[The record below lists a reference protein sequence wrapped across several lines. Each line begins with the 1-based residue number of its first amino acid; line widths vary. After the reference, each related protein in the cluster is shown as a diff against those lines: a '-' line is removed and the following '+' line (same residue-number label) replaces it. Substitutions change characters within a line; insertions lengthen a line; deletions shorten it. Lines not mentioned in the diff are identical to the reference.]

1 MKCKDICSIIEID
14 FPKEY
19 AEGFDNVGLLIGDYN
34 KDINK
39 ILISLEITEKV
50 IDEAILNNIDMIVSH
65 HPLIFKG
72 LKNITNNSYIGNLV
86 LKLIKNNICVYAA
99 HTNFDCANNGMNDLL
114 CEKIELL
121 NVEKFSDEE
130 NSIGRIG
137 YLENHKTFIDFCN
150 DLKRKFKMKN
160 IIVSG
165 DLNKNIKKVAV
176 VGGSGTDFLNEALNK
191 NCDCLIT
198 GDVKHHAALD
208 YSNMGINIVDLTH
221 FASEIIFKESF
232 KEFLSSKVQDVI
244 IKTSKVEENPLKI
257 I

>member
-1 MKCKDICSIIEID
+1 MKCKDICNIIEKD

-34 KDINK
+34 KNINK

-50 IDEAILNNIDMIVSH
+50 IDEAILNNVDMIISH
-65 HPLIFKG
+65 HPLLFKG
-72 LKNITNNSYIGNLV
+72 LKSITNKSYIGNLV
-86 LKLIKNNICVYAA
+86 LKLIQNNICVYAA
-99 HTNFDCANNGMNDLL
+99 HTNFDSANNGMNDLL
-114 CEKIELL
+114 CEKIGLL
-121 NVEKFSDEE
+121 NVEKFDNEE
-130 NSIGRIG
+130 ISIGRIG
-137 YLENHKTFIDFCN
+137 YLEGEKTFIDFCAN
-150 DLKRKFKMKN
+150 LKKNFKLEN

-165 DLNKNIKKVAV
+165 DLNKSIKKVAV
-176 VGGSGTDFLNEALNK
+176 VGGSGSDFLNEALK
-191 NCDCLIT
+191 KKCDCLIT

-232 KEFLSSKVQDVI
+232 KNFLSSKLEGI
-244 IKTSKVEENPLKI
+244 IIETSKSEENPLKI